1 MTAIVLVESSG
12 LLKSLKAKDLTEET
26 LYKKCGFRNADH
38 FAKRATWTALL
49 KSNENITVSLWAKD
63 DGKANYANKYALPNP
78 VDKTSFYGPC
88 TLVRTVQSTIVDLP
102 LDMWTEMYDLLTNK
116 TADENKDETANVIID
131 KNEEEIEEE
140 LASAVNIP
148 VVVDVSPPAQK
159 KRVRVENKK
168 RKAVLKE
175 TSPIVIHTV
184 APAPPEDEQLFFGE
198 ELTPEPYL

>member
-1 MTAIVLVESSG
+1 MTAIVLIESSG

-88 TLVRTVQSTIVDLP
+88 TLVRTMQSTIVDLP
-102 LDMWTEMYDLLTNK
+102 LDMWTEMYDLLTK
-116 TADENKDETANVIID
+116 TDDMKDETVDVIID

-140 LASAVNIP
+140 LASAVT
-148 VVVDVSPPAQK
+148 VVDVNPPAQK

-175 TSPIVIHTV
+175 TSPIILDTV